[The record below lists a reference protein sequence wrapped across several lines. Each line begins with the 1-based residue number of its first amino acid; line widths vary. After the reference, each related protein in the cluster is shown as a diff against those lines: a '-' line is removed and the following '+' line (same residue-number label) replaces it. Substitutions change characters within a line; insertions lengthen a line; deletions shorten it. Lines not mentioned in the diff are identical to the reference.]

1 MDRQVQTPQD
11 HTETSVEA
19 RQLDRRRFLSWLTR
33 GSLAAAGAL
42 AIGQV
47 IRFLSFEPPNP
58 TSSIVALG
66 LPGDYPRGKRVYV
79 PEAQAYVG
87 HDAPG
92 FYVVDAVCTHLGC
105 LVEQGEEDGFVCP
118 CHDSRFDAQG
128 QAENGPATKSLRF
141 LHIWLDQDEGQLM
154 VDRAKPVDPAARL
167 AL

>member
-1 MDRQVQTPQD
+1 MDRQVQTPQN
-11 HTETSVEA
+11 HTDTGLDTDQV
-19 RQLDRRRFLSWLTR
+19 DRRRFLTWLTR

-47 IRFLSFEPPNP
+47 VRFLSFEPPNP
-58 TSSIVALG
+58 ISSIVALG
-66 LPGDYPRGKRVYV
+66 LPGDYPRGTLVYV

-105 LVEQGEEDGFVCP
+105 LVEQGEAGEFVCP

-128 QAENGPATKSLRF
+128 KAENGPATKPLRF
-141 LHIWLDQDEGQLM
+141 LYIWLDQDEGQLM
-154 VDRAKPVDPAARL
+154 VDRANPVDPAARL
-167 AL
+167 AI